1 MQFVKN
7 QGVADYLNNKFG
19 DDYASVEPWMRRQK
33 KSKTEVAFNAW
44 CEVMDD
50 LLAECGTEEDQMN
63 LVGYLRPVVSND
75 DEAMRN
81 VITFVYEKVQ

>member
-1 MQFVKN
+1 MN
-7 QGVADYLNNKFG
+7 QIISQGAADYLNNKFG
-19 DDYASVEPWMRRQK
+19 EDFTETEPWMRRQE
-33 KSKTEVAFNAW
+33 KTEVAFNAW

-50 LLAECGTEEDQMN
+50 LLAECETEEGQMN
-63 LVGYLRPVVSND
+63 HVGYLRPVVSND

>member
-1 MQFVKN
+1 MEFVKN

-19 DDYASVEPWMRRQK
+19 DDYASVEPWLKRKEQP
-33 KSKTEVAFNAW
+33 KTEVAFNAW

-50 LLAECGTEEDQMN
+50 LLAECEAEEDHMN
-63 LVGYLRPVVSND
+63 IVGRLRTVVSND
-75 DEAMRN
+75 DEARRN

>member
-1 MQFVKN
+1 MQYVIN
-7 QGVADYLNNKFG
+7 QDVADYLNNKFG
-19 DDYASVEPWMRRQK
+19 EDYAVVEPWMKRP
-33 KSKTEVAFNAW
+33 KTDTKYKCS
-44 CEVMDD
+44 CEAMDD
-50 LLAECGTEEDQMN
+50 LITQCYNEENGNQRKN

>member
-1 MQFVKN
+1 MQYVKN

-50 LLAECGTEEDQMN
+50 LLAECEAEEDHRN
-63 LVGYLRPVVSND
+63 IVGYLRAEIVSND
-75 DEAMRN
+75 EQMRN
-81 VITFVYEKVQ
+81 EIRIVYEKVQ